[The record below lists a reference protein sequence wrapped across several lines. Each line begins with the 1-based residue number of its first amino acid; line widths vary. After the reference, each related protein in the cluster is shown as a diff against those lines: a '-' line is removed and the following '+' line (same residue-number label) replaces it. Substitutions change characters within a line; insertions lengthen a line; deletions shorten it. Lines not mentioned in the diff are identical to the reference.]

1 MCDELW
7 YLWPTYA
14 QTTGLAI
21 KEEKPLLLLLPE
33 AETVTS
39 RVRFSFPSCWVGQ
52 KAYLAVVVIIVVGG
66 AGEERDERSTRL
78 FLVAIYVR
86 NVVMVGRTLLREQR
100 ERSKER

>member
-39 RVRFSFPSCWVGQ
+39 RVRFSFLPVGLG
-52 KAYLAVVVIIVVGG
+52 KKHTSLLLLLLLLA
-66 AGEERDERSTRL
+66 AQ
-78 FLVAIYVR
+78 AK
-86 NVVMVGRTLLREQR
+86 
-100 ERSKER
+100 KEMSGQQDFSWSQFT